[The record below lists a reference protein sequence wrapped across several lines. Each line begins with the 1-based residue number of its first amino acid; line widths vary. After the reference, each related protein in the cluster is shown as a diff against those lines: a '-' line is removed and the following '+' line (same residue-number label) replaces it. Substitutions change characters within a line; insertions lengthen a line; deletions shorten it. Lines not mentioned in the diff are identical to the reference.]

1 MRTCIKYKFFSN
13 NYGTSQGIYESLNCG
28 IRSSDNKKNI
38 EMNLQIAKKRLH
50 NKNKILITP
59 DQYHSNKCLIATAS
73 NPHPQCDAL
82 VTSDNSLIL
91 GVTTA
96 DCLPI
101 IFYDSTNMIV
111 GIAHAGWRGLV
122 KGVIQNTVKKMIM
135 LGAKKKSIK
144 SIIGPCI
151 RVNSY
156 EVSENFIKDLTI
168 QYQKFAI
175 RRMKRIYFDLPKLA
189 KYILFESGISNI
201 HDTKKNTFSDK
212 NYFSFRQSKI
222 KKEKDYGRNIN
233 LVTLI

>member
-1 MRTCIKYKFFSN
+1 
-13 NYGTSQGIYESLNCG
+13 
-28 IRSSDNKKNI
+28 
-38 EMNLQIAKKRLH
+38 
-50 NKNKILITP
+50 
-59 DQYHSNKCLIATAS
+59 
-73 NPHPQCDAL
+73 
-82 VTSDNSLIL
+82 
-91 GVTTA
+91 
-96 DCLPI
+96 
-101 IFYDSTNMIV
+101 MIV

-156 EVSENFIKDLTI
+156 EVSEDFINDLTI

-175 RRMKRIYFDLPKLA
+175 RRLKRIYFDLPKLA

-201 HDTKKNTFSDK
+201 HDTKKNTYSDK
-212 NYFSFRQSKI
+212 NYFSFRQSKR
-222 KKEKDYGRNIN
+222 KKEKDYGRNLN

>member
-1 MRTCIKYKFFSN
+1 MKNRIKYKFFSKN
-13 NYGTSQGIYESLNCG
+13 NGISQGIYKSLNCG
-28 IRSSDNKKNI
+28 IRSFDNKKNVKK
-38 EMNLQIAKKRLH
+38 NLEIAQ
-50 NKNKILITP
+50 KILLNMNRTLITTN
-59 DQYHSNKCLIATAS
+59 QYHSNKCLIANA
-73 NPHPQCDAL
+73 NDPYPQCDAL

-91 GVTTA
+91 GITTA

-101 IFYDSTNMIV
+101 IFYDSNNIVV

-122 KGVIQNTVKKMIM
+122 KGVIQNTIKKMVM
-135 LGAKKKSIK
+135 LGAQKSSIK

-156 EVSENFIKDLTI
+156 EVSENFLNELKI
-168 QYQKFAI
+168 QYQKFAV
-175 RRMKRIYFDLPKLA
+175 RRTRKIYFDLPKLA
-189 KYILFESGISNI
+189 KYILLESGISNI
-201 HDTKKNTFSDK
+201 HDTKKNTYLDR